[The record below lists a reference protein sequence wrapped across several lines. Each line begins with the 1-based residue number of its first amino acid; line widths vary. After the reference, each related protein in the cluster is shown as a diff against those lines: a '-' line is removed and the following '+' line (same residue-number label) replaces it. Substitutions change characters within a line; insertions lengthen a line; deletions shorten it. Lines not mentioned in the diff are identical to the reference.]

1 MREMGEG
8 AGVGGVGRERLRIEK
23 GGRNGGR
30 NDAWRGGSAGCG
42 VFDLA
47 LLSPLN
53 NNLMEYMTD
62 MKIGSTILEIILYS
76 IHR

>member
-1 MREMGEG
+1 MNAGKMGGGEG
-8 AGVGGVGRERLRIEK
+8 TE
-23 GGRNGGR
+23 
-30 NDAWRGGSAGCG
+30 CG

-47 LLSPLN
+47 LLSPMN